1 MRGAHGIGFVNHMK
15 ERMNKLTINLPILL
29 PDIPDVEDKCVYRL
43 ITTLEGREGIHR
55 VHIKRE
61 EEDSLVCIHFNP
73 EIISLRHIKNMARQ
87 AGAQLQDTFGH
98 LLLEVRGIRHPR
110 HARTITR
117 RLQKLR
123 GVVSAY
129 AGATGWIQLEYNR
142 SMVNDHSLLESIE
155 EMGLTI
161 KQLSNSFSD
170 GHPYPPGRQNELD
183 STIDD
188 ESASLEIAPA
198 QRHSDNQSLLEEQK
212 QEHPESPDFPQHTD
226 AQQHEKDKSGDTDEG
241 DHEHSHEDDGHGNDH
256 AHDDEE
262 EHAHAHDHGGIF
274 GEKTEL
280 IFSLICGG
288 LLAVGFGLSFAGG
301 VPGWVSLVLYVGSYF
316 FGSYYLVQEAY
327 TEVKAGNFEIDFL
340 MLVAAIGA
348 AILGEWAEG
357 ALLLFLFSLGHSL
370 EHYAMGRARE
380 AIKGLAELA
389 PKTALRKID
398 GTTEEV
404 PVEELQVG
412 EVIVI
417 KPNSKISADGVVING
432 HSSVNQ
438 ASITGESVPV
448 DKMEYEDPEAVDQDA
463 DSIDDKYRVFA
474 GTINGN
480 GSLEVKVTKL
490 SKDSTLSRLIKLV
503 NEAEAQKSP
512 TQQFTDKFET
522 YFVPAVLM
530 LVVVLNFAFLVI
542 NEPFSASFYRAMAVL
557 VAASP
562 CALAISTPSAVL
574 SGVGRA
580 ARSGVLIKGGRPLEN
595 LGILKAL
602 AFDKTG
608 TLTEGEPRLTDVI
621 TFDGIDE
628 NELVKTAV
636 AVESLSDHPLA
647 GAVVRD
653 GKEKL
658 HGADLP
664 EAEDLESITGRGVK
678 AKMNGSLVHIGNLE
692 LFEEADGIKL
702 SDDLK
707 QQVEELEGAGKTT
720 MVVRSGNRYLG
731 ILGLM
736 DTPREDAKEVIQKLR
751 SMGLTHL
758 IMLTG
763 DNQRVADAVAKE
775 IGIDDPKGNLL
786 PEDKVEAI
794 KQLREGEGHVAM
806 VGDGVND
813 APAMANSTVG
823 IAMGA
828 AGSDVALET
837 ADVALMADKI
847 SVLPFAIG
855 LSRKTKSIIKQNLW
869 ISLGMVALLVPA
881 TILGLSMGWA
891 VIGHEGSTVVVVF
904 NALRL
909 LGYKS

>member
-1 MRGAHGIGFVNHMK
+1 M
-15 ERMNKLTINLPILL
+15 EKLTLDIPVIL
-29 PDIPDVEDKCVYRL
+29 PDIPDHKDKCVSRL
-43 ITTLEGREGIHR
+43 IGTLEGRDGVDR
-55 VHIKRE
+55 VHIKTDE
-61 EEDSLVCIHFNP
+61 SKEPKLCIHFDP
-73 EIISLRHIKNMARQ
+73 ETISLKKIKTIAQ
-87 AGAQLQDTFGH
+87 QTGAKLHDIFGH
-98 LLLEVRGIRHPR
+98 MLVKVNGIRHSR
-110 HARTITR
+110 HARSITR
-117 RLQKLR
+117 QLR
-123 GVVSAY
+123 DVDGVVDAY
-129 AGATGWIQLEYNR
+129 ASATGWIRLEYKKGDISR
-142 SMVNDHSLLESIE
+142 EKLTKIIRETGLDIE
-155 EMGLTI
+155 
-161 KQLSNSFSD
+161 KFSEELQD
-170 GHPYPPGRQNELD
+170 VKENNEE
-183 STIDD
+183 TNGK
-188 ESASLEIAPA
+188 E
-198 QRHSDNQSLLEEQK
+198 K
-212 QEHPESPDFPQHTD
+212 KPET
-226 AQQHEKDKSGDTDEG
+226 
-241 DHEHSHEDDGHGNDH
+241 DHEHSHKEEDS
-256 AHDDEE
+256 HD
-262 EHAHAHDHGGIF
+262 HDHGGIF

-280 IFSLICGG
+280 IFSLICGS
-288 LLAVGFGLSFAGG
+288 LLGIGFGLSYVST
-301 VPGWVSLVLYVGSYF
+301 VPGWVSLALYVSSYF
-316 FGSYYLVQEAY
+316 FGGFYLVQEAY

-370 EHYAMGRARE
+370 EHYAMGRARD
-380 AIKGLAELA
+380 AIKGLADLA
-389 PKTALRKID
+389 PKTALRKKD

-412 EVIVI
+412 DVIVI
-417 KPNSKISADGVVING
+417 KPNSKISADGVIING
-432 HSSVNQ
+432 ESSVNQ
-438 ASITGESVPV
+438 APITGESVPV
-448 DKMEYEDPEAVDQDA
+448 DKMEYDDPESIDEDA
-463 DSIDDKYRVFA
+463 DSIDDKHRVFA

-512 TQQFTDKFET
+512 TQQFTDKFEK
-522 YFVPAVLM
+522 YFVPSVLV
-530 LVVVLNFAFLVI
+530 LVVILNFAFLVI
-542 NEPFSASFYRAMAVL
+542 DESFSASFYRAMAVL

-580 ARSGVLIKGGRPLEN
+580 ARGGVLIKGGRPLEN

-621 TFDGIDE
+621 TFEGVE
-628 NELVKTAV
+628 ERELLQTAV
-636 AVESLSDHPLA
+636 AVEGLSDHPLA
-647 GAVVRD
+647 AAVVRD

-658 HGADLP
+658 GETDFP

-678 AKMNGSLVHIGNLE
+678 ATIKDTTVYIGNAE

-702 SDDLK
+702 SEDLRRR
-707 QQVEELEGAGKTT
+707 VEELEGEGKTT
-720 MVVRSGNRYLG
+720 MIVRHGDRYLG
-731 ILGLM
+731 MLGLM
-736 DTPREDAKEVIQKLR
+736 DTPREDAKDVIQKLR
-751 SMGLTHL
+751 KMGLTHL

-786 PEDKVEAI
+786 PEDKVEAV
-794 KQLREGEGHVAM
+794 KKLREEEGHVAM

-837 ADVALMADKI
+837 ADVALLANKI

-855 LSRKTKSIIKQNLW
+855 LSRKSRAIIQQNLW
-869 ISLGMVALLVPA
+869 ISLGMVVLLVPA

-891 VIGHEGSTVVVVF
+891 VIGHEGSTVIVVF

-909 LGYKS
+909 LAYKS

>member
-1 MRGAHGIGFVNHMK
+1 M
-15 ERMNKLTINLPILL
+15 EKLTLNLPVLL
-29 PDIPDVEDKCVYRL
+29 PDIPDVEDKCVTRL
-43 ITTLEGREGIHR
+43 ISILEGRNGIIR
-55 VHIKRE
+55 AHIKSNGE
-61 EEDSLVCIHFNP
+61 PTSQLCIHFDP
-73 EIISLRHIKNMARQ
+73 DVITLHRIKNLARQ
-87 AGAQLQDTFGH
+87 AGAQLHDTFGH
-98 LLLEVRGIRHPR
+98 LLVEVEGIRHTR

-117 RLQKLR
+117 RLQRLE
-123 GVVSAY
+123 GVVDAY
-129 AGATGWIQLEYNR
+129 AGATGWVRIEFNRSIIAEYN
-142 SMVNDHSLLESIE
+142 LLEMLE
-155 EMGLTI
+155 AMNLPV
-161 KQLSNSFSD
+161 KQRANGYQDSVTLVDGQPESSQSD
-170 GHPYPPGRQNELD
+170 
-183 STIDD
+183 
-188 ESASLEIAPA
+188 
-198 QRHSDNQSLLEEQK
+198 QK
-212 QEHPESPDFPQHTD
+212 QQETPGELREKASESKPEEPQRKRPD
-226 AQQHEKDKSGDTDEG
+226 EKDEKSHKHT
-241 DHEHSHEDDGHGNDH
+241 
-256 AHDDEE
+256 HDY
-262 EHAHAHDHGGIF
+262 GGIF

-288 LLAVGFGLSFAGG
+288 LLGTGFGLSFISGLPAWI
-301 VPGWVSLVLYVGSYF
+301 PLTLYVGSYF
-316 FGSYYLVQEAY
+316 FGGYYLVQEAY

-340 MLVAAIGA
+340 MLVAAVGA

-370 EHYAMGRARE
+370 EHYAMGRARQ
-380 AIKGLAELA
+380 AIKGLADLA
-389 PKTALRKID
+389 PKTALKKVD
-398 GTTEEV
+398 GETKEV

-412 EVIVI
+412 DTII
-417 KPNSKISADGVVING
+417 IRPNSKISADGIVING
-432 HSSVNQ
+432 ESSVNQ
-438 ASITGESVPV
+438 APITGESVPV
-448 DKMEYEDPEAVDQDA
+448 DKVEYDNPNDIDQDA
-463 DSIDDKYRVFA
+463 TDSIDDKYRVFA

-512 TQQFTDKFET
+512 TQQFTDKFEK
-522 YFVPAVLM
+522 YFVPAVLG
-530 LVVVLNFAFLVI
+530 LVVLLNFAFLII
-542 NEPFSASFYRAMAVL
+542 NEPFSVSFYRAMAVL

-574 SGVGRA
+574 SGVARA
-580 ARSGVLIKGGRPLEN
+580 ARGGVLIKGGRPLEN

-608 TLTEGEPRLTDVI
+608 TLTEGEPKLTDVI
-621 TFDGIDE
+621 TFEGVDE
-628 NELVKTAV
+628 QELLSTAV
-636 AVESLSDHPLA
+636 AVENLSDHPLA
-647 GAVVRD
+647 EAVVRD
-653 GKEKL
+653 GRQRL
-658 HGADLP
+658 DNGDIP

-678 AKMNGSLVHIGNLE
+678 AKLNGSTIHIGNAE
-692 LFEEADGIKL
+692 LFEEAEGIKL
-702 SDDLK
+702 SDELK
-707 QQVEELEGAGKTT
+707 QRVENLEGEGKTT
-720 MVVRSGNRYLG
+720 MVVRSSDRYLG

-751 SMGLTHL
+751 NMGLTHL

-775 IGIDDPKGNLL
+775 IDIDDPKGNLL
-786 PEDKVEAI
+786 PEDKVEAV
-794 KQLREGEGHVAM
+794 KKLREGEGHVAM

-869 ISLGMVALLVPA
+869 ISLGMVAILVPA

-909 LGYKS
+909 LGYKA

>member
-1 MRGAHGIGFVNHMK
+1 M
-15 ERMNKLTINLPILL
+15 EKLTLNLPVLL
-29 PDIPDVEDKCVYRL
+29 PDIPDVKDRCVTRL
-43 ITTLEGREGIHR
+43 ISTLEGRNGIIR
-55 VHIKRE
+55 AHIKSNGE
-61 EEDSLVCIHFNP
+61 PTSQLCIHFDP
-73 EIISLRHIKNMARQ
+73 DVITLHRIKNLARQ
-87 AGAQLQDTFGH
+87 AGAQLHDTFGH
-98 LLLEVRGIRHPR
+98 LLVEVSGIRHPR

-117 RLQKLR
+117 RLQRLE
-123 GVVSAY
+123 GVVDAY
-129 AGATGWIQLEYNR
+129 AGATGWVRIEFNR
-142 SMVNDHSLLESIE
+142 SMITEYNILEMLEAMNLPVKQRANGYQDSITLIDGQPESSQSDQKQQETPGDFQEETSESKHEEPQRERPDKKEDEHTEDKHDYDHS
-155 EMGLTI
+155 
-161 KQLSNSFSD
+161 
-170 GHPYPPGRQNELD
+170 
-183 STIDD
+183 
-188 ESASLEIAPA
+188 
-198 QRHSDNQSLLEEQK
+198 
-212 QEHPESPDFPQHTD
+212 D
-226 AQQHEKDKSGDTDEG
+226 AE
-241 DHEHSHEDDGHGNDH
+241 HEHKHEE
-256 AHDDEE
+256 DEE
-262 EHAHAHDHGGIF
+262 SHDHAHDHGGIF

-288 LLAVGFGLSFAGG
+288 LLGTGFGLSFISGLPAWL
-301 VPGWVSLVLYVGSYF
+301 PLVLYVGAYF
-316 FGSYYLVQEAY
+316 FGGFYLVQEAY

-340 MLVAAIGA
+340 MLVAAVGA

-370 EHYAMGRARE
+370 EHYAMGRARQ
-380 AIKGLAELA
+380 AIKGLADLA
-389 PKTALRKID
+389 PKTALKKVD
-398 GTTEEV
+398 GETKEV

-412 EVIVI
+412 DTIVI
-417 KPNSKISADGVVING
+417 RPNSKISADGIVING
-432 HSSVNQ
+432 ESSVNQ
-438 ASITGESVPV
+438 APITGESVPV
-448 DKMEYEDPEAVDQDA
+448 DKVEYDNPNDIDQDA
-463 DSIDDKYRVFA
+463 TDSIDDKYRVFA

-490 SKDSTLSRLIKLV
+490 AKDSTLSRLIKLV

-512 TQQFTDKFET
+512 TQQFTDKFEK
-522 YFVPAVLM
+522 YFVPAVLV
-530 LVVVLNFAFLVI
+530 LVLLLNFAFLVI

-580 ARSGVLIKGGRPLEN
+580 ARGGVLIKGGRPLEN

-608 TLTEGEPRLTDVI
+608 TLTEGEPKLTDVI
-621 TFDGIDE
+621 LYDGSE
-628 NELVKTAV
+628 EKELMRTAI
-636 AVESLSDHPLA
+636 AVENLSDHPLA
-647 GAVVRD
+647 EAVVRD
-653 GKEKL
+653 GRQRL
-658 HGADLP
+658 NNADVP

-678 AKMNGSLVHIGNLE
+678 ANLNGSLVHIGNIE
-692 LFEEADGIKL
+692 LFEEADGITL
-702 SDDLK
+702 PDDLRQK
-707 QQVEELEGAGKTT
+707 TETLENEGKTT
-720 MVVRSGNRYLG
+720 MIVRDGDRYLG

-751 SMGLTHL
+751 NMGLSHL

-786 PEDKVEAI
+786 PEDKVEAV
-794 KQLREGEGHVAM
+794 KKLREGEGHVAM

-869 ISLGMVALLVPA
+869 ISLGMVVILIPA
-881 TILGLSMGWA
+881 TILGLNIGPA
-891 VIGHEGSTVVVVF
+891 VLAHEGSTLVVVF

-909 LGYKS
+909 LGYKT

>member
-1 MRGAHGIGFVNHMK
+1 M
-15 ERMNKLTINLPILL
+15 EKLTLDIPVIL
-29 PDIPDVEDKCVYRL
+29 PDIPDHKDKCVSRL
-43 ITTLEGREGIHR
+43 IGTLEGRDGVDR
-55 VHIKRE
+55 VHIKTDE
-61 EEDSLVCIHFNP
+61 SKEPKLCIHFDP
-73 EIISLRHIKNMARQ
+73 ETISLKKIKTLAQ
-87 AGAQLQDTFGH
+87 QTGAKLHDIFGH
-98 LLLEVRGIRHPR
+98 MLVKVNGIRHSR
-110 HARTITR
+110 HARSITR
-117 RLQKLR
+117 QLR
-123 GVVSAY
+123 DVDGVVDAY
-129 AGATGWIQLEYNR
+129 ASATGWIRLEYKKGDISR
-142 SMVNDHSLLESIE
+142 EKLTKIIRETGLDIE
-155 EMGLTI
+155 
-161 KQLSNSFSD
+161 KFSEELQD
-170 GHPYPPGRQNELD
+170 VKENNEE
-183 STIDD
+183 TNGK
-188 ESASLEIAPA
+188 E
-198 QRHSDNQSLLEEQK
+198 K
-212 QEHPESPDFPQHTD
+212 KPET
-226 AQQHEKDKSGDTDEG
+226 
-241 DHEHSHEDDGHGNDH
+241 DHEHSHKEEDS
-256 AHDDEE
+256 HD
-262 EHAHAHDHGGIF
+262 HDHGGIF

-280 IFSLICGG
+280 IFSLICGS
-288 LLAVGFGLSFAGG
+288 LLGIGFGLSY
-301 VPGWVSLVLYVGSYF
+301 VSTLPGWVSLALYVSSYF
-316 FGSYYLVQEAY
+316 FGGFYLVQEAY

-370 EHYAMGRARE
+370 EHYAMGRARD
-380 AIKGLAELA
+380 AIKGLSDLA
-389 PKTALRKID
+389 PKTALRKKD

-404 PVEELQVG
+404 SVEELQVG
-412 EVIVI
+412 DVIVI

-432 HSSVNQ
+432 ESSVNQ
-438 ASITGESVPV
+438 APITGESVPV
-448 DKMEYEDPEAVDQDA
+448 DKMEYDDPESIDEDA
-463 DSIDDKYRVFA
+463 DSIDDKHRVFA

-512 TQQFTDKFET
+512 TQQFTDKFEK
-522 YFVPAVLM
+522 YFVPSVLV
-530 LVVVLNFAFLVI
+530 LVVILNFAFLVI
-542 NEPFSASFYRAMAVL
+542 DESFSASFYRAMAVL

-580 ARSGVLIKGGRPLEN
+580 ARGGVLIKGGRPLEN

-621 TFDGIDE
+621 TFGDTEE
-628 NELVKTAV
+628 NELLKVAV

-647 GAVVRD
+647 DAVVRD

-658 HGADLP
+658 GETDFP

-678 AKMNGSLVHIGNLE
+678 ATIKDITVYIGNAE

-702 SDDLK
+702 SEDLK
-707 QQVEELEGAGKTT
+707 RSVEELEGEGKTT
-720 MVVRSGNRYLG
+720 MIVRHGDRYLG
-731 ILGLM
+731 MLGLM

-751 SMGLTHL
+751 DMGLTHL

-786 PEDKVEAI
+786 PEDKVEAV
-794 KQLREGEGHVAM
+794 KKLREEEGDVAM

-881 TILGLSMGWA
+881 TIFGLSMGWA
-891 VIGHEGSTVVVVF
+891 VICHEGSTVVVVF

-909 LGYKS
+909 LAYKS

>member
-1 MRGAHGIGFVNHMK
+1 M
-15 ERMNKLTINLPILL
+15 EKLTLDIPVIL
-29 PDIPDVEDKCVYRL
+29 PDIPDHKDKCVSRL
-43 ITTLEGREGIHR
+43 IGTLEGRDGVDR
-55 VHIKRE
+55 VHIKTDE
-61 EEDSLVCIHFNP
+61 SKEPKLCIHFDP
-73 EIISLRHIKNMARQ
+73 ETISLKKIKTIAQ
-87 AGAQLQDTFGH
+87 QTGAKLHDIFGH
-98 LLLEVRGIRHPR
+98 MLVKVNGIRHSR
-110 HARTITR
+110 HARSITR
-117 RLQKLR
+117 QLR
-123 GVVSAY
+123 DVDGVVDAY
-129 AGATGWIQLEYNR
+129 ASATGWIRLEYKKGDISR
-142 SMVNDHSLLESIE
+142 EKLTKIIRETGLDIE
-155 EMGLTI
+155 
-161 KQLSNSFSD
+161 KFSEELQD
-170 GHPYPPGRQNELD
+170 VKENNEE
-183 STIDD
+183 TNGK
-188 ESASLEIAPA
+188 E
-198 QRHSDNQSLLEEQK
+198 K
-212 QEHPESPDFPQHTD
+212 KPET
-226 AQQHEKDKSGDTDEG
+226 
-241 DHEHSHEDDGHGNDH
+241 DHEHSHKEEDS
-256 AHDDEE
+256 HD
-262 EHAHAHDHGGIF
+262 HDHGGIF

-280 IFSLICGG
+280 IFSLICGS
-288 LLAVGFGLSFAGG
+288 LLGIGFGLSY
-301 VPGWVSLVLYVGSYF
+301 VSTLPGWVSLALYVSSYF
-316 FGSYYLVQEAY
+316 FGGFYLVQEAY

-370 EHYAMGRARE
+370 EHYAMGRARD
-380 AIKGLAELA
+380 AIKGLSDLA
-389 PKTALRKID
+389 PKTALRKKD

-412 EVIVI
+412 DVIVI

-432 HSSVNQ
+432 ESSVNQ
-438 ASITGESVPV
+438 APITGESVPV
-448 DKMEYEDPEAVDQDA
+448 DKMEYDDPESIDEDA
-463 DSIDDKYRVFA
+463 DSIDDKHRVFA

-512 TQQFTDKFET
+512 TQQFTDKFEK
-522 YFVPAVLM
+522 YFVPSVLV
-530 LVVVLNFAFLVI
+530 LVVILNFAFLVI
-542 NEPFSASFYRAMAVL
+542 DESFSASFYRAMAVL

-580 ARSGVLIKGGRPLEN
+580 ARGGVLIKGGRPLEN

-621 TFDGIDE
+621 TFGDTEE
-628 NELVKTAV
+628 NELLKVAV

-647 GAVVRD
+647 DAVVRD

-658 HGADLP
+658 GETDFP

-678 AKMNGSLVHIGNLE
+678 ATIKDITVYIGNAE

-702 SDDLK
+702 SEDLK
-707 QQVEELEGAGKTT
+707 RSVEELEGEGKTT
-720 MVVRSGNRYLG
+720 MIVRHGDRYLG
-731 ILGLM
+731 MLGLM
-736 DTPREDAKEVIQKLR
+736 DTPREDAKDVIQKLR
-751 SMGLTHL
+751 DMGLTHL

-786 PEDKVEAI
+786 PEDKVDAI
-794 KQLREGEGHVAM
+794 KKLRKEEGHVAM

-881 TILGLSMGWA
+881 TIFGLSMGWA

-909 LGYKS
+909 LAYKS

>member
-1 MRGAHGIGFVNHMK
+1 M
-15 ERMNKLTINLPILL
+15 EKLTLDIPVIL
-29 PDIPDVEDKCVYRL
+29 PDIPDHKDKCVSRL
-43 ITTLEGREGIHR
+43 IGTLEGRDGVDR
-55 VHIKRE
+55 VHIKTDE
-61 EEDSLVCIHFNP
+61 SKEPKLCIHFDP
-73 EIISLRHIKNMARQ
+73 ETISLKKIKTLAQ
-87 AGAQLQDTFGH
+87 QTGAKLHDIFGH
-98 LLLEVRGIRHPR
+98 MLVKVNGIRHSR
-110 HARTITR
+110 HARSITR
-117 RLQKLR
+117 QLR
-123 GVVSAY
+123 DVDGVVDAY
-129 AGATGWIQLEYNR
+129 ASVTGWIRLEYKKGDISR
-142 SMVNDHSLLESIE
+142 EKLTKIIRETGLDIE
-155 EMGLTI
+155 
-161 KQLSNSFSD
+161 KFSEELQD
-170 GHPYPPGRQNELD
+170 VKENNEE
-183 STIDD
+183 TNGK
-188 ESASLEIAPA
+188 E
-198 QRHSDNQSLLEEQK
+198 K
-212 QEHPESPDFPQHTD
+212 KPET
-226 AQQHEKDKSGDTDEG
+226 
-241 DHEHSHEDDGHGNDH
+241 DHEHSHKEEDS
-256 AHDDEE
+256 HD
-262 EHAHAHDHGGIF
+262 HDHGGIF

-280 IFSLICGG
+280 IFSLICGS
-288 LLAVGFGLSFAGG
+288 LLGIGFGLSY
-301 VPGWVSLVLYVGSYF
+301 VSTLPGWVSLALYVSSYF
-316 FGSYYLVQEAY
+316 FGGFYLVQEAY

-370 EHYAMGRARE
+370 EHYAMGRARD
-380 AIKGLAELA
+380 AIKGLSDLA
-389 PKTALRKID
+389 PKTALRKKD

-404 PVEELQVG
+404 SVEELQVG
-412 EVIVI
+412 DVIVI

-432 HSSVNQ
+432 ESSVNQ
-438 ASITGESVPV
+438 APITGESVPV
-448 DKMEYEDPEAVDQDA
+448 DKMEYDDPESIDEDA
-463 DSIDDKYRVFA
+463 DSIDDKHRVFA

-512 TQQFTDKFET
+512 TQQFTDKFEK
-522 YFVPAVLM
+522 YFVPSVLV
-530 LVVVLNFAFLVI
+530 LVVILNFAFLVI
-542 NEPFSASFYRAMAVL
+542 DESFSASFYRAMAVL

-580 ARSGVLIKGGRPLEN
+580 ARGGVLIKGGRPLEN

-621 TFDGIDE
+621 TFGDTEE
-628 NELVKTAV
+628 NELLKVAV

-647 GAVVRD
+647 DAVVRD

-658 HGADLP
+658 GETDFP

-678 AKMNGSLVHIGNLE
+678 ATIKDITVYIGNAE

-702 SDDLK
+702 SEDLK
-707 QQVEELEGAGKTT
+707 RSVEELEGEGKTT
-720 MVVRSGNRYLG
+720 MIVRHGDRYLG
-731 ILGLM
+731 MLGLM

-751 SMGLTHL
+751 DMGLTHL

-786 PEDKVEAI
+786 PEDKVEAV
-794 KQLREGEGHVAM
+794 KKLREEEGDVAM

-881 TILGLSMGWA
+881 TIFGLSMGWA

-909 LGYKS
+909 LAYKS